1 MSEGALLGRVW
12 ELRDTEAAGLRGG
25 RGEED
30 HSQPGKQIHSADFR
44 LLKNKLNVW
53 AKMLT

>member
-1 MSEGALLGRVW
+1 MSEGALLGRVR

-30 HSQPGKQIHSADFR
+30 HSQPGKQIHSAHFR
-44 LLKNKLNVW
+44 LLKNKLSIW